1 MDWLVRTLLLEKELD
16 SGIEI
21 FGTTLCIMREC
32 QPRLAIKKL
41 VPLFQNEFSYKTFYI
56 KLSLTCMKIYL
67 WADNNSY
74 WPLDWLQLLPVQQIW
89 RSCTRRSR
97 LFSFPQTWS
106 SDVAIAGSCYPHS
119 SRWPQGR
126 SGHLSSISLRVAGL
140 HSHSDTFSVNRSDSS
155 VRVCLKHN
163 TLSRCFRWFCHR
175 QITLKI
181 AWNQSVQPLKSQEWS
196 NSNFSIQYRYI
207 IRQTDED

>member
-1 MDWLVRTLLLEKELD
+1 
-16 SGIEI
+16 
-21 FGTTLCIMREC
+21 
-32 QPRLAIKKL
+32 
-41 VPLFQNEFSYKTFYI
+41 
-56 KLSLTCMKIYL
+56 MKIYL

-74 WPLDWLQLLPVQQIW
+74 WPLDWLQFLPVQQIW

-140 HSHSDTFSVNRSDSS
+140 RSHSDTFSANRSDSN

-175 QITLKI
+175 QITLII

-207 IRQTDED
+207 IRQTDEETNEKGRKPVYLFEIRTRSYQIAYKRGILSRSIFLYLLSHQNSNHKKL

>member
-1 MDWLVRTLLLEKELD
+1 MDWLVRRLLLEKEQD
-16 SGIEI
+16 NGIKI
-21 FGTTLCIMREC
+21 FSTTLFIMRLSTKTCHETEHR
-32 QPRLAIKKL
+32 PLPSYL
-41 VPLFQNEFSYKTFYI
+41 VSLFQNEFSCKTFHI

-140 HSHSDTFSVNRSDSS
+140 HSHSDTFSVNRSDSN

-163 TLSRCFRWFCHR
+163 TLSHCFRWFCHR

-181 AWNQSVQPLKSQEWS
+181 AWNQ
-196 NSNFSIQYRYI
+196 FSP
-207 IRQTDED
+207 